1 MTRLFRRTGRGKRKN
16 TPKFR
21 CFPRKFSKRGRS
33 RFSRSGVGPLCHT
46 LVQWP
51 ITGGNS
57 LLQFV
62 SCFGNGSDVVRL
74 GVLTMLS
81 SKRKLSLIAGLA
93 ALSLFAAGVGCTGF
107 FVNQPNSV
115 SVTTGINGTGST
127 TFTVTAPSGTT
138 KLYATATYNSGSKD
152 VTNSAIWTSNGA
164 CATVSK
170 GIVTGVGATSSLQIT
185 ATLGG
190 VGGAATGTV
199 TGGSSQT
206 LAISSVP
213 SGPTF
218 TSTTTATFSATLN
231 GADVTGNTTWTS
243 SNTSVVTFSGNTATF
258 VAPGN
263 ATITA
268 SDTTTCA
275 SGSDA
280 VTVQ

>member
-16 TPKFR
+16 TLKFR

-107 FVNQPNSV
+107 FVNQPNSIAV
-115 SVTTGINGTGST
+115 TQAGASTFSVAVG
-127 TFTVTAPSGTT
+127 APKQLT
-138 KLYATATYNSGSKD
+138 ATATYNSGTKI
-152 VTNSAIWTSNGA
+152 VTNSATWSSSTP
-164 CATVSK
+164 CATVSTT
-170 GIVTGVGATSSLQIT
+170 GLLTAVGPSLDVTIT
-185 ATLGG
+185 ATLAG
-190 VGGAATGTV
+190 VQGTITGST
-199 TGGSSQT
+199 TGGSAQT
-206 LAISSVP
+206 LTIAP
-213 SGPTF
+213 ANQTF
-218 TSTTTATFSATLN
+218 TLASTS
-231 GADVTGNTTWTS
+231 
-243 SNTSVVTFSGNTATF
+243 
-258 VAPGN
+258 
-263 ATITA
+263 
-268 SDTTTCA
+268 
-275 SGSDA
+275 
-280 VTVQ
+280 TV